1 MTHDDILELD
11 ERYVKK
17 EKCAEYRQQASA
29 ENKALEISVAKLV
42 TKLNVVI
49 GILTA
54 IGTAILGVCVKLLFG
69 V

>member
-1 MTHDDILELD
+1 MTKDELLELD

-17 EKCAEYRQQASA
+17 EKCAEYRQQASS

-49 GILTA
+49 AILGT
-54 IGTAILGVCVKLLFG
+54 IGTAIVGVCVKLLFG